1 MTVRVLLADDHGVL
15 RGGLRTLLNEM
26 PGYQVVGEAADGGE
40 AVRLAEEL
48 RPDLALLDIS
58 MPMMDGIEVTRVL
71 KGRQP
76 DVTVLIL
83 TVHEDEQL
91 LREAIKAGAAGY
103 VVKKAAQSELLSAM
117 EAALRGDLYV
127 HPAMTRALLAPVSN
141 QQVLYQPS
149 EEVLTRREVQVL
161 ALIAQGYTNMQI
173 AEALVVSIRTVES
186 HRANIMSK
194 LGVHNRAELVRYAI
208 QHGVLSE

>member
-71 KGRQP
+71 KARQP

>member
-71 KGRQP
+71 KARQP

-149 EEVLTRREVQVL
+149 EDVLTRREVQVL

>member
-58 MPMMDGIEVTRVL
+58 MPMMDGIEVTRAL
-71 KGRQP
+71 KARQP